1 MFGVGL
7 QSVAKWI
14 TKCARDYKAWRGGL
28 QSVAKWI
35 QSALGITK
43 CGMVDYKVCQGL
55 QSEAG
60 LQSELV
66 HPGHNAE
73 IRRT

>member
-1 MFGVGL
+1 MLGVGL
-7 QSVAKWI
+7 QSM
-14 TKCARDYKAWRGGL
+14 
-28 QSVAKWI
+28 AKWI

-55 QSEAG
+55 KSVSG

-66 HPGHNAE
+66 KSVNITSFITFQGPVLFHG
-73 IRRT
+73 IC

>member
-1 MFGVGL
+1 MLGV
-7 QSVAKWI
+7 
-14 TKCARDYKAWRGGL
+14 GL

-55 QSEAG
+55 QSE
-60 LQSELV
+60 LV
-66 HPGHNAE
+66 HPGHKTE